1 VFALLRGAE
10 TQVLTSAGK
19 KVAPMEIYT
28 NTIQR
33 LSLLPAVCAPMS
45 AAWRPAHETLVVP
58 VAERAQVSQAHQ
70 VRVQAELA
78 LSLAAAGESYGTA
91 AFRSSNGVDSVK
103 KPMTVGANGVPP
115 RGRPV

>member
-1 VFALLRGAE
+1 
-10 TQVLTSAGK
+10 
-19 KVAPMEIYT
+19 VAPVEIYT

-33 LSLLPAVCAPMS
+33 PSLLPAVCAPLTTSVS
-45 AAWRPAHETLVVP
+45 AAWRPVRESLAP

-78 LSLAAAGESYGTA
+78 LILAAAGESYGTSV
-91 AFRSSNGVDSVK
+91 FRSSNGADSVK
-103 KPMTVGANGVPP
+103 QRMTVGANGVPP

>member
-1 VFALLRGAE
+1 M
-10 TQVLTSAGK
+10 
-19 KVAPMEIYT
+19 APVKIYP

-33 LSLLPAVCAPMS
+33 PSLLPAVCAPMS
-45 AAWRPAHETLVVP
+45 AAWRPAHESLVALA
-58 VAERAQVSQAHQ
+58 AEQAQVSQAHQ

-78 LSLAAAGESYGTA
+78 RTLAAAGESYGTA
-91 AFRSSNGVDSVK
+91 GFRSSNGVDSVK